1 MAISATTPADLN
13 LRHLRYFVAV
23 AEELHFGRAAARL
36 GISQPPLSE
45 QVLALETALGTRLLQ
60 RTRRQVSLTP
70 SGRVLYTEATKLLV
84 HAQRVREVMAGARS
98 GLVGQLFLGCVP
110 SSLFGALPAILG
122 TGHGL
127 LGELEIRVTEGH
139 TSDIVAAV
147 IDGRLDAGL
156 VWEDRPPPPL
166 AVRPVEHVRFIAA
179 LHPAHPLACRK
190 QITLSDVV
198 AEPLVLSPRDVTPRQ
213 YDRILA
219 GFRQQG
225 LVPSIGQH
233 ARSIAAQ
240 LGFVASGLGYA
251 LVPEYAKKLAMAGVA
266 FRPLRETLESA
277 PLSLVWNE
285 ARMPPSMAIFRQ
297 RVDTAFP
304 LRRTRSRS
312 PS

>member
-1 MAISATTPADLN
+1 MTPIDVN

-45 QVLALETALGTRLLQ
+45 QILALEAALGTRLLQ

-98 GLVGQLFLGCVP
+98 GVAGQLFLGCVP
-110 SSLFGALPAILG
+110 SGLFGALPAILG
-122 TGHGL
+122 AGHGL
-127 LGELEIRVTEGH
+127 VGELEIRVTEGH
-139 TSDIVAAV
+139 TSEIIAAV
-147 IDGRLDAGL
+147 LDGRLDAGL

-166 AVRPVEHVRFIAA
+166 DVRPVEHVKFIAA
-179 LHPAHPLACRK
+179 LHPTHALARK
-190 QITLSDVV
+190 KRIALSDVA
-198 AEPLVLSPRDVTPRQ
+198 AEPLVLPPRDVTPRQ
-213 YDRILA
+213 FDRILA
-219 GFRQQG
+219 AFRQEG
-225 LVPSIGQH
+225 LVPLIGQH

-251 LVPEYAKKLAMAGVA
+251 LVPDYARKLAMDGVT

-285 ARMPPSMAIFRQ
+285 GRLPSSLAVFLQ
-297 RVDTAFP
+297 RIDEAFP
-304 LRRTRSRS
+304 LRKAKSRS
-312 PS
+312 SA